1 MFIKKTHLTLAII
14 ATLTSLHLQAAGF
27 QLNSQSATGLGRAFS
42 GDAVI
47 ADNASVMAKNPAAMM
62 LFDTPALSLG
72 LIAINSDINI
82 QNTSI
87 TAPTPAGI
95 MSFPVENASIGDAS
109 YVPNIYYIYP
119 LNEQIAIGASLY
131 SNFGTVT
138 KFPDNYGGSLPGAL
152 KNSADIYGGTTD
164 VKSINFGLSAAY
176 RLNAQFSVGA
186 GMDIIYGHG
195 KFTRGRGLS
204 TTLPSSLTGTTNLVD
219 IDADGFTVGFN
230 LGAVYEINENHRFG
244 LSYRYSPTL
253 EADGDITYIPNAA
266 QGKPF
271 NLNNEKLK
279 IPLPDI
285 IEFSG
290 FHQLNNKFA
299 VHYSIQWIG
308 WDSFTRLATTDGTV
322 IKEYQWQN
330 GWHYAIG
337 ATYYLNEKWTLRAG
351 YMYDTSAQD
360 QLTSISVPDSDRNWF
375 SGGFTYHLNAHSN
388 IDFGITY
395 LTGKDINVTE
405 LSTGAP
411 QLNATTHADAWLY
424 GLQYSLTF

>member
-1 MFIKKTHLTLAII
+1 MLINKTHLTLTII
-14 ATLTSLHLQAAGF
+14 ATLTSLHLHAAGF

-47 ADNASVMAKNPAAMM
+47 ADNASVMAKNPAAMT
-62 LFDTPALSLG
+62 LFTTPALSLG

-87 TAPTPAGI
+87 TTPTPAGI
-95 MSFPVENASIGDAS
+95 MSFPVENASIGDVS
-109 YVPNIYYIYP
+109 YVPNIYYIHP
-119 LNEQIAIGASLY
+119 VNENIALGASLY
-131 SNFGTVT
+131 SNFGTLT
-138 KFPDNYGGSLPGAL
+138 KFPNNYGGNLPGTL
-152 KNSADIYGGTTD
+152 KNSADIYGGTTE
-164 VKSINFGLSAAY
+164 VKSINLGLSAAY
-176 RLNAQFSVGA
+176 RFNTQFSIGA
-186 GMDIIYGHG
+186 GIDVIYGHG
-195 KFTRGRGLS
+195 KFTRGRDLS
-204 TTLPSSLTGTTNLVD
+204 PLPSTLTGTTNLVD
-219 IDADGFTVGFN
+219 IDADGFAVGFN
-230 LGAVYEINENHRFG
+230 LGTVYEINQNHRFG

-253 EADGDITYIPNAA
+253 EADGDITYIPNAS

-290 FHQLNNKFA
+290 FHQLTNKFA
-299 VHYSIQWIG
+299 LHYSIQWIG
-308 WDSFTRLATTDGTV
+308 WDSFTRLETTGNTT

-330 GWHYAIG
+330 GWHYAVG
-337 ATYYLNEKWTLRAG
+337 GTYSLNEKWVLRAG

-375 SGGFTYHLNAHSN
+375 SSGFSYHLNPRAN

-395 LTGKDINVTE
+395 LTGKDVNVTE

-411 QLNATTHADAWLY
+411 QLNATTHANAWLY

>member
-1 MFIKKTHLTLAII
+1 MLINKTHLTLTII

-47 ADNASVMAKNPAAMM
+47 ADNASVMAKNPAAMT
-62 LFDTPALSLG
+62 LFNTPALSLG

-82 QNTSI
+82 KNTRI
-87 TAPTPAGI
+87 TPPTPAGI
-95 MSFPVENASIGDAS
+95 MSFAVENASIGDVS
-109 YVPNIYYIYP
+109 YVPNIYYIHP
-119 LNEQIAIGASLY
+119 INEQIALGASLY
-131 SNFGTVT
+131 SNFGTLT
-138 KFPDNYGGSLPGAL
+138 KFPNNYGGKLPGAL
-152 KNSADIYGGTTD
+152 KNSADIYGGTTE

-176 RLNAQFSVGA
+176 RLNAQFSLGA
-186 GMDIIYGHG
+186 GLDIIYGHG
-195 KFTRGRGLS
+195 KFTRGRDLS
-204 TTLPSSLTGTTNLVD
+204 PLPSTQTGTTNLVD
-219 IDADGFTVGFN
+219 IDADGFGVGFN
-230 LGAVYEINENHRFG
+230 LGAVYEINKNHRFG

-253 EADGDITYIPNAA
+253 KADGDITYIPNVS

-285 IEFSG
+285 IELSG
-290 FHQLNNKFA
+290 FHQLTNKFA
-299 VHYSIQWIG
+299 LHYSIQWIG
-308 WDSFTRLATTDGTV
+308 WNSFTRLETTGNTT

-330 GWHYAIG
+330 SWHYAVG
-337 ATYYLNEKWTLRAG
+337 GTYSLNEKWDLRAG
-351 YMYDTSAQD
+351 YMYDVSAQD

-375 SGGFTYHLNAHSN
+375 SSGFSYHLNSHSN